1 MKKWKGRIKASLSD
15 LPVFVLA
22 WAAQVMAFLGGSFA
36 AATIIGDTLR
46 DVLGWIPDNWGWMTA
61 ALLFLVTLGVALDL
75 LWDALPERIA
85 LWGGFAAPLLASAVP
100 NKFGDT
106 VTGWADSL
114 EGSLEGEIAE
124 WFGGMPALGLTVV
137 CLIGVVLTAKYA
149 LPKSGERSPAEQ
161 RRSPAGRM

>member
-1 MKKWKGRIKASLSD
+1 MKKWKGRIKNSLSD
-15 LPVFVLA
+15 MPVFVLA
-22 WAAQVMAFLGGSFA
+22 WIAQVLAFLGGSFA
-36 AATIIGDTLR
+36 AATFLGDTAR
-46 DVLGWIPDNWGWMTA
+46 KVLGWLPDGWGWIPA
-61 ALLFLVTLGVALDL
+61 AMLFLITVSVILDL
-75 LWDALPERIA
+75 LWDLLPERIA
-85 LWGGFAAPLLASAVP
+85 LWGGFAAPMLASAVP

-149 LPKSGERSPAEQ
+149 LPKSGGRQSL
-161 RRSPAGRM
+161 AGQM